1 MLVFTCD
8 EMHFIYLWFPTSQT
22 RIMVHLGSETPIY
35 PPKILISHDLN
46 ICIFLNPNLDN
57 FSRPWLKN
65 MKTHI
70 PVLFPSPINFWMIIL
85 GSEDMIRW
93 TYSAKS
99 DFPSYSRYWTRVSC
113 SEASSITP
121 SLCQVPETSNTW
133 TNYQKS
139 GINSTHNENKK
150 KMFDLDNHGY
160 TCTEFNR
167 PPKIELWLTK
177 CHLSS
182 FVNRQYITMP

>member
-1 MLVFTCD
+1 
-8 EMHFIYLWFPTSQT
+8 MHFIYLWFPTSET
-22 RIMVHLGSETPIY
+22 RTMAHLGSETPIY

-57 FSRPWLKN
+57 FIRPWLKN

-70 PVLFPSPINFWMIIL
+70 PVLCPSPINFWMIIL

-160 TCTEFNR
+160 VPNSEPTVHQKLISDSQNVIYHLFWTTNT
-167 PPKIELWLTK
+167 LQ
-177 CHLSS
+177 CHHSIWKRL
-182 FVNRQYITMP
+182 